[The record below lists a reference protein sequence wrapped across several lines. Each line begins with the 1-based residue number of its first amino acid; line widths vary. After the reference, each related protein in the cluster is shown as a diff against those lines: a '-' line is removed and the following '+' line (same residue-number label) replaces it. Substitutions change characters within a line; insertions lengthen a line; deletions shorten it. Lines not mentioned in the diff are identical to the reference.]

1 MRSDRNSHMHSFY
14 YRRND
19 TMKKKKKKSKKKK
32 KNSGKNWRG
41 DVYNRDNFTNK
52 TVLQGHDFTGALFL
66 RGHRSKE
73 CHGQGEC
80 LSAEQLWK
88 TLLARATEM

>member
-1 MRSDRNSHMHSFY
+1 M
-14 YRRND
+14 
-19 TMKKKKKKSKKKK
+19 
-32 KNSGKNWRG
+32 
-41 DVYNRDNFTNK
+41 YNRDNFTNK